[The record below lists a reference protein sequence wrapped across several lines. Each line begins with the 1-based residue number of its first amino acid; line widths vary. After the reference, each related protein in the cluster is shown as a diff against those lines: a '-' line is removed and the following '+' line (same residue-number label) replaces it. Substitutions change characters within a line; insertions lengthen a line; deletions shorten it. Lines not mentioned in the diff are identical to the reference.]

1 MSLKLSLEPLASTDL
16 PIESKKQALVDT
28 VLLTLTP
35 QERSSLFQQVA
46 LYRIKLLKS
55 LFPKYASKSLSVL
68 FELIDY
74 RDLVQQ
80 YPTPFSEEALLIE
93 QIAADCYPH
102 WMVFWCE
109 CEIAA
114 IKQKS
119 LLNDQSK
126 NQLELPLKDEV
137 YYGVVIDKIEESQ
150 LMVCTPNHPHIMTIS
165 DAVALTNLELFIK
178 GNKWF
183 EMLPLLSMSQ
193 TGKHFLLL
201 KRSGFEK
208 TKVLVSSMLIQD
220 WETRDSWLSYT
231 PQFSN
236 SKWNYCFPNSAFSNL
251 KRLGIIES
259 TSSSKI
265 QSIEEF
271 DNIVKTALINKHKVC
286 EILRLAVTGNTRQKL
301 YYIYLTQKKLTQLL
315 HELGYKISFTVI
327 DQPFILD
334 FYSNIKEE
342 GYYNLGFCDL
352 NNDHILTYRGLWNI
366 NILKDEFNKISF
378 FDYIRLVKKVK
389 G

>member
-16 PIESKKQALVDT
+16 PIESKQQALVDT

-165 DAVALTNLELFIK
+165 DAVAL
-178 GNKWF
+178 
-183 EMLPLLSMSQ
+183 
-193 TGKHFLLL
+193 
-201 KRSGFEK
+201 
-208 TKVLVSSMLIQD
+208 
-220 WETRDSWLSYT
+220 
-231 PQFSN
+231 
-236 SKWNYCFPNSAFSNL
+236 
-251 KRLGIIES
+251 
-259 TSSSKI
+259 
-265 QSIEEF
+265 
-271 DNIVKTALINKHKVC
+271 
-286 EILRLAVTGNTRQKL
+286 
-301 YYIYLTQKKLTQLL
+301 
-315 HELGYKISFTVI
+315 
-327 DQPFILD
+327 
-334 FYSNIKEE
+334 
-342 GYYNLGFCDL
+342 
-352 NNDHILTYRGLWNI
+352 
-366 NILKDEFNKISF
+366 
-378 FDYIRLVKKVK
+378 
-389 G
+389 